1 MLLSLQTANAAYRK
15 LSMQRTAPHFVNLVF
30 SMLLDTCVNGCVC
43 LCLCKQGDALV
54 CVLEKEGG
62 WFLGKVWVW
71 GVCMEAVETD
81 SRIPFA
87 LVSVGLDQ
95 V

>member
-1 MLLSLQTANAAYRK
+1 MKAY
-15 LSMQRTAPHFVNLVF
+15 V
-30 SMLLDTCVNGCVC
+30 CVC
-43 LCLCKQGDALV
+43 VWVCVCVCSNVYRAKRLGYRV
-54 CVLEKEGG
+54 CVLEKEGVG
-62 WFLGKVWVW
+62 FGRKCVCVFAVQV
-71 GVCMEAVETD
+71 VCMEGVETD